1 MNKIIK
7 VNNRTVEEI
16 LKIIENDKE
25 HYPKL

>member
-1 MNKIIK
+1 MNKVIK
-7 VNNRTVEEI
+7 VNNRMVEEV

>member
-1 MNKIIK
+1 MNKVVK
-7 VNNRTVEEI
+7 VNNRMVEEV